1 MRAAV
6 SENKKISIQDTHKPA
21 LCDFGNVGA
30 IVKVLGCG
38 LCGSDIVK
46 FLNDSTQKVL
56 GHEVVGEIVDIK
68 PKFLS
73 KFKIGDKIVLGHH
86 VPCMKCEYCENKNY
100 SMCKQFKETNI
111 RPGGFAEYI
120 YVSPLHLKN
129 TVFKVPKNLDDM
141 EISFMEPLACCVRA
155 VKRAEVRKGS
165 TSLIIGLG
173 SIGLLMGQAVKAFKG
188 DVIGCD
194 LIEERVALAN
204 NLNFDASIKFEDN
217 DTTSE
222 KIKSMTC
229 GIGADIVFMTSGSD
243 KAIEF
248 AIKSVRDGG
257 TVLVFSSV
265 PNDTSGYTNNDIY
278 YRELKILGS
287 YSPSPKDLALAHKLL
302 TKKKVVVKYLS
313 TSYQLEDLGEAIQDT
328 ISNKTLKA
336 YIKVD
341 NSKRFPERTQ
351 ENIDYISD
359 NQAEKIIQNDLKTEN
374 YNNNLEID
382 K

>member
-1 MRAAV
+1 MRTAV
-6 SENKKISIQDTHKPA
+6 SVNQKIIIQERPEPKLSDY
-21 LCDFGNVGA
+21 NNEGA

-46 FLNDSTQKVL
+46 FLHDGTEKVL
-56 GHEVVGEIVDIK
+56 GHEVVGEIIDLK

-86 VPCMKCEYCENKNY
+86 VPCMKCEYCDNKNY

-111 RPGGFAEYI
+111 RPGGFSEYI

-129 TVFKVPKNLDDM
+129 TVFKVPKNLDDI
-141 EISFMEPLACCVRA
+141 EISFMEPLACCIRA
-155 VKRAEVRKGS
+155 VERAEVKRGT
-165 TSLIIGLG
+165 TSLVIGLG

-194 LIEERVALAN
+194 LLEERVALAN

-217 DTTSE
+217 DTTAQQ
-222 KIKSMTC
+222 IKDMTC
-229 GIGADIVFMTSGSD
+229 GYGADIVFMTSGSD

-248 AIKSVRDGG
+248 ALKAVRDGG
-257 TVLVFSSV
+257 TILVFSSV

-287 YSPSPKDLALAHKLL
+287 YSPSPLELQMAHKLL
-302 TKKKVVVKYLS
+302 SKKKVIVKYLS
-313 TSYQLEDLGEAIQDT
+313 TVYSLDDLGEAIQDT
-328 ISNKTLKA
+328 TTNKTLKA
-336 YIKVD
+336 YIKV
-341 NSKRFPERTQ
+341 SE
-351 ENIDYISD
+351 ENK
-359 NQAEKIIQNDLKTEN
+359 NEE
-374 YNNNLEID
+374 
-382 K
+382 